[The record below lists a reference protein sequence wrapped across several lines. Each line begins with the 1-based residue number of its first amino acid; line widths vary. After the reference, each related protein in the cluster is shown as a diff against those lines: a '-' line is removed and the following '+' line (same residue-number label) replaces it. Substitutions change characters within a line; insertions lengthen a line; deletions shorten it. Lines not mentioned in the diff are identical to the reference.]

1 MKPMHI
7 RLARLD
13 DAPALAH
20 VLIDTGRAT
29 YPGQIPDEV
38 LFMQPLED
46 AYAESERNWRRSLQ
60 EIAASD
66 RVPAQIFVAEDET
79 GCVVGLAMGGLPK
92 QEVLPQSGEIY
103 VLYVSA
109 GQQGR
114 GLGRALV
121 TAVSTHLAQAGLS
134 ALQIGCLAT
143 NAPACRFYEQLG
155 GRVVTERIF
164 DQDGATL
171 FEVVYGWDAIGD
183 NIASAGAQKGHAAHA
198 ATSRRLV

>member
-1 MKPMHI
+1 MGLNYNKMKPMRI
-7 RLARLD
+7 RTACLE

-60 EIAASD
+60 EIAAGET
-66 RVPAQIFVAEDET
+66 VPAQIFVAEDET
-79 GCVVGLAMGGLPK
+79 GRVVGLAMGGPPK
-92 QEVLPQSGEIY
+92 QAVLPQSGELY
-103 VLYVSA
+103 VLNVRRE
-109 GQQGR
+109 QQGR

-121 TAVSTHLAQAGLS
+121 TAVSIHLAQAGLS

-143 NAPACRFYEQLG
+143 NAPARRFYEHLG
-155 GRVVTERIF
+155 GRVVTERTF
-164 DQDGATL
+164 DQDGAML
-171 FEVVYGWDAIGD
+171 LEVVYGWDAIGD
-183 NIASAGAQKGHAAHA
+183 IIAAGGVQ
-198 ATSRRLV
+198 

>member
-7 RLARLD
+7 RTARLE
-13 DAPALAH
+13 DASALAH

-29 YPGQIPDEV
+29 YPGEIPDEV
-38 LFMQPLED
+38 LFMQSLED
-46 AYAESERNWRRSLQ
+46 AYAESERNWRRSLE
-60 EIAASD
+60 EIAAGD
-66 RVPAQIFVAEDET
+66 RGPAQIFVAEDET
-79 GCVVGLAMGGLPK
+79 GRVVGLAMGGPPK

-103 VLYVSA
+103 VLYVRT

-121 TAVSTHLAQAGLS
+121 TAVATHLAQAGLS

-143 NAPACRFYEQLG
+143 NASARRFYEHLG
-155 GRVVTERIF
+155 GRVVIERTF

-171 FEVVYGWDAIGD
+171 LEVVYGWDAIGD
-183 NIASAGAQKGHAAHA
+183 LCSAGGEQW
-198 ATSRRLV
+198 R